1 MPAFVQ
7 PDPAR
12 FWGMVKDLEKKGFRR
27 ISRNQFPRDQ
37 ERLGI
42 VLPERRNR
50 AAEVGLRYDEN
61 GLQVRIWTTYLESEE
76 RVQEEDEAWV
86 IIREGDKA
94 RYFSHPIHRTK
105 NFLERLWKWAQVAQ
119 QRVKR
124 RPLCPCC
131 KAYMQIANGKG
142 LKSRY
147 WECRKSW
154 VHDDRQ
160 FKFLDWDIG
169 LSLKARDFV
178 TRERRLRRLA
188 EKRRGVK
195 QGGAMLNRNT
205 AIITRPEN
213 LILS

>member
-1 MPAFVQ
+1 MPVFVQ

-12 FWGMVKDLEKKGFRR
+12 FWGMVKALEKKGFRR

-50 AAEVGLRYDEN
+50 VAEVGLRYDEN
-61 GLQVRIWTTYLESEE
+61 GLQVRIWTTYIEAEE

-94 RYFSHPIHRTK
+94 RYFSHPIRRTK

-124 RPLCPCC
+124 RPLCPTC
-131 KAYMQIANGKG
+131 KAYMHIAYGQG
-142 LKSRY
+142 LKARY
-147 WECRKSW
+147 WECQKSW
-154 VHDDRQ
+154 LHGNGQWR
-160 FKFLDWDIG
+160 FLDWDIG
-169 LSLKARDFV
+169 LSPKAREFV
-178 TRERRLRRLA
+178 NRERRLRRLA
-188 EKRRGVK
+188 EKRSGKK
-195 QGGAMLNRNT
+195 QGTAMLNRNT
-205 AIITRPEN
+205 AVVTRPEN
-213 LILS
+213 LVSF